1 MSPNPDLLR
10 AEFLGITVRHEET
23 VRDREAAALLLARFG
38 EAYDLN
44 RLEYGE
50 EGATLSGP
58 TGSELVLRPA
68 QTAAAGVTNL
78 GFREGLERVLGL
90 LEEGLSHVGADRMWI
105 EDLTLIAV
113 WDTEDPDGARRYLT
127 DEVLGIDAE
136 RRELLGGDDD
146 EEEGASHGLRVWR
159 RLGEGALD
167 IAVEPMHT
175 DPSRIYLRLVYA
187 QDEPVYDLQEVGARA
202 EAVDAYL
209 HGPLASFIQARA
221 RR

>member
-1 MSPNPDLLR
+1 MSPDPELLR

-38 EAYDLN
+38 TAYDLN
-44 RLEYGE
+44 RLEFGD

-58 TGSELVLRPA
+58 SGSELVLRST

-78 GFREGLERVLGL
+78 GFHEGLERVQGL
-90 LEEGLSHVGADRMWI
+90 LEEGLAHVGADRLWI

-113 WDTEDPDGARRYLT
+113 WDTEDPEGARRYLT
-127 DEVLGIDAE
+127 DEVLGLDAE

-146 EEEGASHGLRVWR
+146 EEEAASHGLRVWR

-175 DPSRIYLRLVYA
+175 DPSRMYLRLVYA
-187 QDEPVYDLQEVGARA
+187 QDEPVYDLQEVAARA